1 MDEIMMKAMEIV
13 KSIEAAPSG
22 KGEESLDEMV
32 KKLGIEP
39 AQAIQ
44 LLQQA
49 MGGGGQQ

>member
-22 KGEESLDEMV
+22 KEGGSLDDMV
-32 KKLGIEP
+32 KQMGIDP
-39 AQAIQ
+39 AQAVQ

-49 MGGGGQQ
+49 MGGGQ